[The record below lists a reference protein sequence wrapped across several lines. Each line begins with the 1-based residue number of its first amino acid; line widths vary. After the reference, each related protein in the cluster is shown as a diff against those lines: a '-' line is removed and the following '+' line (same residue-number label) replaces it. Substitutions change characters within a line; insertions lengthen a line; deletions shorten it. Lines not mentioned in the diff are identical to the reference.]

1 MANALMMIPNLSAL
15 LLLWKVIVAETD
27 DHFTNLLR
35 KKKYKSETGSH
46 SIL

>member
-27 DHFTNLLR
+27 DHFTNSF
-35 KKKYKSETGSH
+35 KEEKV
-46 SIL
+46 